1 MRLVLALVMGVVLP
15 LAPAA
20 AVPSRGS
27 EFSSLDAVQKFVF
40 GYRITIR
47 NEGDSTVQLLSR
59 HWHIIDADGEQH
71 EVRGEG
77 VIGHTPVL
85 EPGQE
90 FEYTSFCPLETEWG
104 TMEGEYQMMRDD
116 GWMFEAKIGRFILN
130 TTSSQ
135 STTLSMPR

>member
-1 MRLVLALVMGVVLP
+1 MPPGPSISDTLTHGVRVHVTP
-15 LAPAA
+15 FFIPHESDPAHN
-20 AVPSRGS
+20 
-27 EFSSLDAVQKFVF
+27 KFVF

-59 HWHIIDADGEQH
+59 HWHIIDADGEPH

-116 GWMFEAKIGRFILN
+116 GWMFEAKIGRFYLTIAEKI
-130 TTSSQ
+130 Q
-135 STTLSMPR
+135 SVPTR